1 MLLMDILKKKKK
13 QIEKNQMQFLK
24 QKHSYVIIRGVMGAL
39 QERRERSQNLSGVLS
54 LDTLDSYS
62 LVTVS

>member
-1 MLLMDILKKKKK
+1 
-13 QIEKNQMQFLK
+13 MQFLK
-24 QKHSYVIIRGVMGAL
+24 KKHSYVIIRGVMGAL